1 MNYKYITCDHIIN
14 KITWNDTLFL
24 GNYTIDPYQ
33 NCEFGC
39 KYCDS
44 TYDPTIYIK
53 TNACELLNKELADL
67 EKGCIIVGSV
77 HDPYQKAEEKQKIT
91 RNLLKTI
98 QKHGFSCH
106 ILTKSNLVLRD
117 LDILSNISGCMVTIS
132 MISTSGNI
140 SNIFEE
146 QVPSPKERLKI
157 VEKLSQHGIKTGV
170 AVMPLLPFIVEGQLE
185 QLIKAASKHK
195 AQYILHKHLELKGDQ
210 KKFFMDILKESFP
223 SLVEKYEELYQ
234 DNYMPN
240 DEYISGI
247 KDILDSLCVKYNIKN
262 MIT

>member
-1 MNYKYITCDHIIN
+1 MNYKHITCNHIIN
-14 KITWNDTLFL
+14 KITWDDTLFL

-44 TYDPTIYIK
+44 AYDPTIYIK
-53 TNACELLNKELADL
+53 TNACEILDKELINL

-77 HDPYQKAEEKQKIT
+77 HDPYQQVEEEQKIT
-91 RNLLKTI
+91 RNILKII
-98 QKHGFSCH
+98 QKHGFPCH
-106 ILTKSNLVLRD
+106 ILTKSDLVLRD
-117 LDILSNISGCMVTIS
+117 LDVLSKIKGCMVTIS
-132 MISTSGNI
+132 MVSSDDDV

-146 QVPSPKERLKI
+146 QVPPSKERLKT
-157 VEKLSQHGIKTGV
+157 VEKLSQYGIKTGV

-185 QLIKAASKHK
+185 QLVKTASRYK

-247 KDILDSLCVKYNIKN
+247 KDVLDSLCVKYNIKN
-262 MIT
+262 MI